1 MLTPLHPKAVV
12 HYGMGVGDRGGG
24 VPTLQPPEDT
34 WQVWET
40 VLVVPKAAGDMR
52 VDVLLASSG

>member
-1 MLTPLHPKAVV
+1 M
-12 HYGMGVGDRGGG
+12 
-24 VPTLQPPEDT
+24 PTLQPPEDT